1 MVGGALV
8 SPPVGR
14 DRGSVLTRLLLDT
27 TFLIDADRAGDALDG
42 AIHDGDDVAIAAVT
56 IAELRVGALL
66 GGRKKAAARTAFIE
80 DVLAT
85 IPVIA
90 YDLAVAEAHARLLV
104 EVRRQ
109 GTPRGAHDLLIA
121 ATALASRRTVVTA
134 DATAFAGLAD
144 LEVRHHR

>member
-1 MVGGALV
+1 MVGGAAV
-8 SPPVGR
+8 PPSVGR
-14 DRGSVLTRLLLDT
+14 DRGPVLTRLLLDT
-27 TFLIDADRAGDALDG
+27 TFLVVADRAGDALDG
-42 AIHDGDDVAIAAVT
+42 AIADADDVAIAAVT

-66 GGRKKAAARTAFIE
+66 GTRKKAAARTAFLE

-109 GTPRGAHDLLIA
+109 GTPRGAHDLVIA
-121 ATALASRRTVVTA
+121 ATAVASRRTVVTA
-134 DATAFAGLAD
+134 DATAFARLPD

>member
-1 MVGGALV
+1 M
-8 SPPVGR
+8 
-14 DRGSVLTRLLLDT
+14 
-27 TFLIDADRAGDALDG
+27 IADE
-42 AIHDGDDVAIAAVT
+42 DDVAIAAIT

-66 GGRKKAAARTAFIE
+66 GARKAVARTAFVE
-80 DVLAT
+80 DVLAV
-85 IPVIA
+85 IPVIP

-121 ATALASRRTVVTA
+121 ATATASRRAVVTA
-134 DATAFAGLAD
+134 NVAAFVDLPG